1 MFEKPQ
7 LSVIIASYNSEK
19 TIEDCL
25 KSLENQKTDKN
36 FETIVVDSSTDG
48 TNELV
53 EKRFPK
59 VKLYKFAERKFCGD
73 ARNFGISVAKGE
85 IIAFI
90 DADCTADRNWVDK
103 ILKAH
108 ESPYPAIGG
117 AIANGNPESYIGW
130 AAYFCEFSQWMPQ
143 TTSGNIEEVPEGC
156 LSIKRWA
163 FKKYG
168 PFPEGTYSEDTLF
181 NWRLSKS
188 QEKPLFIPSIKVRH
202 INQTNFF
209 KLLKKQAIHGKFF
222 AIVRI
227 STKNF
232 SVFRRSVFVIF
243 SPLLPFVLFY
253 RICKRITQN
262 KTYVKQFIIAS
273 PIVFFSLISWSW
285 GEFCGYLSKTR
296 QF

>member
-1 MFEKPQ
+1 MREVVV
-7 LSVIIASYNSEK
+7 SVIIPSFNSQH
-19 TIEDCL
+19 TIEKCL
-25 KSLENQKTDKN
+25 HALEKQKCPHN
-36 FETIVVDSSTDG
+36 FEIIVVDSSQDSTSKII
-48 TNELV
+48 LQ
-53 EKRFPK
+53 KFPNISH
-59 VKLYKFAERKFCGD
+59 YSFSERKYPGD
-73 ARNFGISVAKGE
+73 ARNFGVTKANGQIFAFTDSDCIVDQDWIEK
-85 IIAFI
+85 IIE
-90 DADCTADRNWVDK
+90 
-103 ILKAH
+103 AH
-108 ESPYPAIGG
+108 KNPSPLIGG
-117 AIANGNPESYIGW
+117 IIDNGNPESYVGW
-130 AAYFCEFSQWMPQ
+130 GHYFSEFSQWMPQ
-143 TTSGNIEEVPEGC
+143 TTPGNIEEVPAGC

-181 NWRLSKS
+181 NWRLSES
-188 QEKPLFIPSIKVRH
+188 QEKPLFIPGIKVRH
-202 INQTNFF
+202 INQANFF

-253 RICKRITQN
+253 RICKRMTQN
-262 KTYVKQFIIAS
+262 KTYAKQFIIAS